1 MHIVHR
7 APGTHPSLAHFPIDA
22 EQGED
27 AHGESKPG
35 HPHENSG
42 GVTSQQSRL
51 PLLSTTDQSHL
62 AEENKFNC
70 GSRRSHKW
78 SLHNRRIAK
87 CSSDNQKTEC
97 TRTCRHY
104 LHCLAQLARQHKLVL
119 LDWINHIWETSSIL
133 ANLKETLGCTHF
145 KTWQATNPDGQHET
159 HLPYSQR

>member
-1 MHIVHR
+1 MGQPTPSLSEIQKRRTYGYTQDPTQPSNSNREALLERTLPPEVVRPLHIVHR

-62 AEENKFNC
+62 AGENKFNC
-70 GSRRSHKW
+70 GSRRSHEW

-87 CSSDNQKTEC
+87 GSSDNQKNRVYPDLSALPTLPC
-97 TRTCRHY
+97 ATC
-104 LHCLAQLARQHKLVL
+104 Q
-119 LDWINHIWETSSIL
+119 T
-133 ANLKETLGCTHF
+133 T
-145 KTWQATNPDGQHET
+145 
-159 HLPYSQR
+159 